1 MTDPAA
7 FRVADLRAAEAVELA
22 AVVPGAL
29 IQRAAA
35 ALAAVTAGVL
45 REHYGR
51 VTGRQ
56 VVLLVGAGNNGA
68 DALWAGARLAA
79 RGARVQAV
87 LTAAAVHRPGLAA
100 LRAAG
105 GTVIDLR
112 AAGGAVID
120 ARAAVGPA
128 VASTAVLRADLVID
142 GLVGLGGTAGLRAPA
157 EQLVAQIPPALPVVA
172 VDLPSGV
179 DPDTGATPGSHVRA
193 WVTVSFGA
201 DKPCLLLPPGDRAAG
216 RVVRVDLGLRPHL
229 PVLPAVERLGV
240 RAAAGR
246 WPVPGPEQDK
256 YRRGVLGLVVGSTDY
271 PGAAVLCA
279 EGALGA
285 GVGMIRYLG
294 PPAVADAVRARCPEV
309 VAGAGR
315 VQAWVL
321 GSGIDPQ
328 APDHRPDDVRAAIAT
343 ALADGRPALL
353 DAGALALMPD
363 RVPAGWLLTPHAGEL
378 AVLLS
383 RRGHPAS
390 REQVEGCPV
399 RYLRRAVDLTGA
411 TVLLKG
417 ATTLVAGPDGRL
429 RSQADGSPWLATAGS
444 GDVLAGVAGALLA
457 AGLPAIEAGS
467 LAALVH
473 GWAGHLA
480 GRGGP
485 VTAAAVAAQLPAA
498 VAALLGAAD
507 PVDRRPVDRRPL
519 GRRPAERM
527 GG

>member
-1 MTDPAA
+1 VTDPAA
-7 FRVADLRAAEAVELA
+7 FWVADLRAAEAVEQA
-22 AVVPGAL
+22 AVPPGAL

-45 REHYGR
+45 REHCGR

-56 VVLLVGAGNNGA
+56 VLLLVGAGNNGA

-87 LTAAAVHRPGLAA
+87 LTTAVVNGPGLAA
-100 LRAAG
+100 LRAAA
-105 GTVIDLR
+105 GTVIDGR
-112 AAGGAVID
+112 AGG
-120 ARAAVGPA
+120 GPA
-128 VASTAVLRADLVID
+128 AASAALLRADLVID

-157 EQLVAQIPPALPVVA
+157 EQLVAQIPPDLPVVA

-240 RAAAGR
+240 LAAASR
-246 WPVPGPEQDK
+246 WPVPGPTQDK
-256 YRRGVLGLVVGSTDY
+256 YRRGVLGLVVGSTTY

-294 PPAVADAVRARCPEV
+294 PAPVADAVRARCPEV

-315 VQAWVL
+315 VQVWVL

-328 APDHRPDDVRAAIAT
+328 APDHRPDDVRAAIAI
-343 ALADGRPALL
+343 AQADGRPALL

-378 AVLLS
+378 AVLLTG
-383 RRGHPAS
+383 RGRPVS
-390 REQVEGCPV
+390 REQVESCPV
-399 RYLRRAVDLTGA
+399 RYLRQAVELTGA

-457 AGLPAIEAGS
+457 AGLPAIEAGT

-480 GRGGP
+480 SAGGP

-498 VAALLGAAD
+498 VAALLDAAD
-507 PVDRRPVDRRPL
+507 PVAGRPVGRPAGLRRV
-519 GRRPAERM
+519 GRRPAARL